1 MMKNCLKLS
10 AILLVLFS
18 VSACQ
23 NGKKDNTKKDS
34 LEKAK
39 TDSVGVVKL
48 KTDDQKFLSLKDTAQ
63 AKLHI
68 FLDSLKPHAL
78 DSNYRFLV
86 KSDFAEGKKHEHM
99 WSVVYK
105 YTGGKFTGIFAD
117 SAIYLKNIK
126 MGDPV
131 LIKAK
136 DVEDWAMYDYLRN
149 TDMGNFSDKY
159 LRSKQGK

>member
-1 MMKNCLKLS
+1 MKNYLKLPVM
-10 AILLVLFS
+10 LLVLFS
-18 VSACQ
+18 ACKDA
-23 NGKKDNTKKDS
+23 KKRKD
-34 LEKAK
+34 KAEG
-39 TDSVGVVKL
+39 VAVVKL
-48 KTDDQKFLSLKDTAQ
+48 KTHDQQLLALKDTAQ

-86 KSDFAEGKKHEHM
+86 KSDFEEGSSHEHM

-105 YTGGKFTGIFAD
+105 YAGGKFTGIFAD
-117 SAIYLKNIK
+117 SAVYLKNIK
-126 MGDPV
+126 MGDHV
-131 LIKAK
+131 LINQK
-136 DVEDWAMYDYLRN
+136 DVEDWAIYDYKRN

>member
-1 MMKNCLKLS
+1 MFYALTVMMKNVLKACMLS
-10 AILLVLFS
+10 MLVLA
-18 VSACQ
+18 AC
-23 NGKKDNTKKDS
+23 NNSPKAAK
-34 LEKAK
+34 EKA
-39 TDSVGVVKL
+39 SVVQL
-48 KTDDQKFLSLKDTAQ
+48 KTDDEKIAAFKDTAQ

-86 KSDFAEGKKHEHM
+86 KSDFAEGKDHEHM

-105 YTGGKFTGIFAD
+105 YAGGKFTGIFAD
-117 SAIYLKNIK
+117 SAIVLKKIK
-126 MGDPV
+126 MGAPV
-131 LIKAK
+131 LINQK
-136 DVEDWAMYDYLRN
+136 DIEDWAIYDYKRN

>member
-1 MMKNCLKLS
+1 MKNYLKLP
-10 AILLVLFS
+10 AILLVLL
-18 VSACQ
+18 SACKY
-23 NGKKDNTKKDS
+23 KKETK
-34 LEKAK
+34 
-39 TDSVGVVKL
+39 TGSVEVVSL
-48 KTDDQKFLSLKDTAQ
+48 KTDDQKFLELKDTAQ
-63 AKLHI
+63 ANLHV

-86 KSDFAEGKKHEHM
+86 KSDFVEGKDHEHM

-105 YTGGKFTGIFAD
+105 YADGKFTGIFAD

-126 MGDPV
+126 MGAPV
-131 LIKAK
+131 LINQK
-136 DVEDWAMYDYLRN
+136 DVEDWAMYDYKRN

>member
-18 VSACQ
+18 ACQ
-23 NGKKDNTKKDS
+23 NAKKDNAKKDKS
-34 LEKAK
+34 EKDK
-39 TDSVGVVKL
+39 VEGVAVVNL
-48 KTDDQKFLSLKDTAQ
+48 KKGDTRVLALKDTAQ

-86 KSDFAEGKKHEHM
+86 KSDFAEGKNHEHM

-105 YTGGKFTGIFAD
+105 YANGKFTGIFAD

>member
-1 MMKNCLKLS
+1 M
-10 AILLVLFS
+10 LVFW
-18 VSACQ
+18 SACKD
-23 NGKKDNTKKDS
+23 KKES
-34 LEKAK
+34 KAG
-39 TDSVGVVKL
+39 SVEVVSL
-48 KTDDQKFLSLKDTAQ
+48 KTDDQKFLALKDTAQ
-63 AKLHI
+63 AKLPV

-86 KSDFAEGKKHEHM
+86 KSDFVEGKNHEHM

-105 YTGGKFTGIFAD
+105 YAGGKFTGIFAD

-131 LIKAK
+131 SINQK
-136 DVEDWAMYDYLRN
+136 DVEDWAMYDYKRN